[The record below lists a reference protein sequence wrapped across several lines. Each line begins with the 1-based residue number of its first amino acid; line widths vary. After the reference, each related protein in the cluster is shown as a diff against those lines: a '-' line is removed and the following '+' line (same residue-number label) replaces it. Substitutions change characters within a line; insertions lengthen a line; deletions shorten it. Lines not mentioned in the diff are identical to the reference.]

1 MRAAELLAEVIHDRL
16 EREGLIGKAGKSPM
30 NTEMLVERLYESL
43 INGDRV
49 ASRTLVQSTVDAG
62 MSAEA
67 VLSDVYWPIHE
78 MLERYHRADHI
89 SLVSYHLGTRL
100 LRTLV
105 DQAAGRLHIPQ
116 VRGQT
121 LMAFCGP
128 AQGEELG
135 AQIAVDLL
143 EAAGYDVTFGGGG
156 VPADEIMAQV
166 HARRPDVLLMFASAA
181 SDLPG
186 IRTIID
192 QLREIGAA
200 RGTRMVVGGGVFT
213 RAEGLAD
220 EIGIET
226 CADSPADLVALL
238 TDEVPAPVKKAAP
251 AKVRRKAA

>member
-1 MRAAELLAEVIHDRL
+1 
-16 EREGLIGKAGKSPM
+16 M

-43 INGDRV
+43 INGDRI
-49 ASRTLVQSTVDAG
+49 ASRTLVQSTIEGG
-62 MSAEA
+62 MSADTL
-67 VLSDVYWPIHE
+67 LSEVYYPIHE
-78 MLERYHRADHI
+78 MLERLHRADQI

-105 DQAAGRLHIPQ
+105 DQAAARLSIPQ
-116 VRGQT
+116 IRTQT

-143 EAAGYDVTFGGGG
+143 EAAGFDVTFGGGG

-166 HARRPDVLLMFASAA
+166 HARRPDILLMFASAA

-226 CADSPADLVALL
+226 CADSPAELVELL
-238 TDEVPAPVKKAAP
+238 TEPKPVATKKVTPAQ
-251 AKVRRKAA
+251 VRRKAA

>member
-1 MRAAELLAEVIHDRL
+1 
-16 EREGLIGKAGKSPM
+16 M
-30 NTEMLVERLYESL
+30 NTEMLVERMYESL

-49 ASRTLVQSTVDAG
+49 ACRTLVQTTIDGG
-62 MSAEA
+62 MSGETL
-67 VLSDVYWPIHE
+67 LSEVYWPIHE
-78 MLERYHRADHI
+78 MLERLHRSDQI

-105 DQAAGRLHIPQ
+105 DQGAARLSIPQ
-116 VRGQT
+116 VRTET

-143 EAAGYDVTFGGGG
+143 EAAGFDVTFGGGG

-226 CADSPADLVALL
+226 CADNPADLVALL
-238 TDEVPAPVKKAAP
+238 TEEAPAPVKKAAP

>member
-1 MRAAELLAEVIHDRL
+1 
-16 EREGLIGKAGKSPM
+16 M

-43 INGDRV
+43 VNGDRV
-49 ASRTLVQSTVDAG
+49 ASRTLVQSTVDGG
-62 MSAEA
+62 MSAETL
-67 VLSDVYWPIHE
+67 LSDVYWPIHE
-78 MLERYHRADHI
+78 MLERLHRADQI

-105 DQAAGRLHIPQ
+105 DQAAARLHIPQ
-116 VRGQT
+116 VRTQT

-143 EAAGYDVTFGGGG
+143 EAAGFDVTFGGGG

-226 CADSPADLVALL
+226 CADSPAELVALL
-238 TDEVPAPVKKAAP
+238 TDEVPAASTRKASL

>member
-1 MRAAELLAEVIHDRL
+1 
-16 EREGLIGKAGKSPM
+16 M

-43 INGDRV
+43 INGDRN
-49 ASRTLVQSTVDAG
+49 ASRTIVQSTVEGG
-62 MSAEA
+62 MSAD
-67 VLSDVYWPIHE
+67 VLLSSVYWPIHE
-78 MLERYHRADHI
+78 MLERLHRVDQI
-89 SLVSYHLGTRL
+89 TLVSYHLATRL

-105 DQAAGRLHIPQ
+105 DQAAARLTIPQ
-116 VRGQT
+116 IRTKT

-128 AQGEELG
+128 SQGEELG

-143 EAAGYDVTFGGGG
+143 ESAGFEVSFGGGG
-156 VPADEIMAQV
+156 VPADEIMNQV
-166 HARRPDVLLMFASAA
+166 HARRPDILLMFASAA

-226 CADSPADLVALL
+226 CADSPEELVALL
-238 TDEVPAPVKKAAP
+238 TEPAPTPARKSTP
-251 AKVRRKAA
+251 AKLRRKAA